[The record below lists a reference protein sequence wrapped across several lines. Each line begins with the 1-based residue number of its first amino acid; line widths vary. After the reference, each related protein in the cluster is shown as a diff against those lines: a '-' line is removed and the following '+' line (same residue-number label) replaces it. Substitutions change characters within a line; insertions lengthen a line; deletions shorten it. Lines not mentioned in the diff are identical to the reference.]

1 MSAELSQKHMDRQM
15 RRRWFY
21 RGLFAFLLFLT
32 AFLLVELRAILLPIL
47 VGAILA
53 YLFRPIK
60 NWFHFGWM
68 PHEARVILAIFL
80 SLSLVSGVVI
90 KVREMVPNEKQKL
103 ELKVRL
109 KYKLNERFEEVFA
122 SASPVM
128 NLFKKELQPLMT
140 QMNDWLTLS
149 TAEQELFMQYRQGY
163 GDEAPIS
170 DRYFEYFH
178 QNLKRDGAQAIALEK
193 LQLDQKPAQK
203 EKGESPGFL
212 EALSLWILT
221 PLIFIFLIFDNGQI
235 RSSSIGLIPNRYFEM
250 SLTMIDE
257 LDEAIGNYLRGTF
270 LECSLVGLTMGIG
283 LFLLGFPIS
292 MACVVAVISGLA
304 NAIPFLGP
312 AIGLVIS
319 LAYALIAEDT
329 VPLIPGLAADN
340 LPIAVTALVALTHV
354 LDNIVYSPVVLGG
367 AVNLHPMVVIIAIT
381 GGSILLGFW
390 GMLLAIPTVVVF
402 KTGLETLLKEL
413 KAYRII

>member
-1 MSAELSQKHMDRQM
+1 MSAELLQKQQDRQM
-15 RRRWFY
+15 RGRWFY
-21 RGLFAFLLFLT
+21 RGLFGFLFLLIAFLV
-32 AFLLVELRAILLPIL
+32 VELHAILLPIL
-47 VGAILA
+47 VGAIFA

-60 NWFHFGWM
+60 NWFHFSWM

-80 SLSLVSGVVI
+80 SVSVVSGAVMKI
-90 KVREMVPNEKQKL
+90 REMIPNEKQKL

-109 KYKLNERFEEVFA
+109 KFKLNERFDQVFA
-122 SASPVM
+122 SANPVM
-128 NLFKKELQPLMT
+128 SVFQKELQPLMT
-140 QMNDWLTLS
+140 QMNELLTLS
-149 TAEQELFMQYRQGY
+149 ESEQDLFMKYREGFN
-163 GDEAPIS
+163 DEAPIS
-170 DRYFEYFH
+170 DRYFEYFKKSFKKGESH
-178 QNLKRDGAQAIALEK
+178 LIATPSPRLDEK
-193 LQLDQKPAQK
+193 TEK
-203 EKGESPGFL
+203 KGESPGVL

-235 RSSSIGLIPNRYFEM
+235 RSSVISLVPNRYFEM
-250 SLTMIDE
+250 SLTMIDD

-292 MACVVAVISGLA
+292 MACIIAVISGLA

-329 VPLIPGLAADN
+329 VPLIPGLAADS

-367 AVNLHPMVVIIAIT
+367 AVNLHPMVVIIAIS

-402 KTGLETLLKEL
+402 KTGLETLVKEL